1 MLLTAELLL
10 QYQRCHRRAFLDLY
24 GNKQELD
31 PPSDFQLK
39 LHQDRL
45 THQKTVLGEQKY
57 HKPDYPDRDWQA
69 GAQATLSLMRQ
80 GVERIYKGI
89 LITQVDENPFPS
101 YQSPTPITLL
111 SFPDLL
117 VKQPGNSIFGNWC
130 YIPVQIEL
138 GKRPKQE
145 YKIGAAFHAYI
156 LAATQGVKP
165 PAAWL
170 ILRER
175 KPYLVPLE
183 NWLPQMQK
191 FFQECS
197 QTLQQSETPEVFISR
212 QKCNLCHW
220 YSSCYS
226 VAKSQE
232 HLSLLPGVTPSR
244 YSYLQQLNI
253 NSLESLAKANF
264 ADLEVAFGKEITEQL
279 LRQAQAKLNNQVVF
293 HPNSLINLPNSDV
306 ELYFDIESQPE
317 EDFAYLL
324 GVLIVDKKAQSQ
336 KFYALLAEDL
346 PEEEATWQKFLNLVW
361 DYPQAPIFHF
371 CDYEVSM
378 VKELAKR
385 YKTPNHLWQP
395 LLNRLVDV
403 HEKVTQAVTLPIESY
418 SLKAIAR
425 WLGFNWRNPS
435 ASGSQAICW
444 YDEWLKT
451 GDRTFLEKIVIYN
464 EDDCFATYLVK
475 DWLNKTLEKNPTP

>member
-1 MLLTAELLL
+1 MLITAELLL

-24 GNKQELD
+24 GKKQELD
-31 PPSDFQLK
+31 PPNDFQLK
-39 LHQDRL
+39 LQQDRL
-45 THQKTVLGEQKY
+45 AHQKTVLSEQTY
-57 HKPDYPDRDWQA
+57 HKPEYPHKDWQA
-69 GAQATLSLMRQ
+69 GAQATLTLMRQ
-80 GVERIYKGI
+80 GVERIYKGV
-89 LITQVDENPFPS
+89 LITEINENYFPNN
-101 YQSPTPITLL
+101 QSPVPITLL

-117 VKQPGNSIFGNWC
+117 VKQSGNSIFGNWC

-145 YKIGAAFHAYI
+145 YKISAAFHAQV
-156 LAATQGVKP
+156 LTVTQGVKP
-165 PAAWL
+165 AVAWL

-175 KPYLVPLE
+175 KPYFVPLE
-183 NWLPQMQK
+183 IWLPQMLTI
-191 FFQECS
+191 FQECS
-197 QTLQQSETPEVFISR
+197 ETLQQSETPEVFISR

-220 YSSCYS
+220 YNSCYS

-244 YSYLQQLNI
+244 YNYLQQLNI
-253 NSLESLAKANF
+253 NTVASLASAKF
-264 ADLEVAFGKEITEQL
+264 ADLESAFGKQITEQL
-279 LRQAQAKLNNQVVF
+279 LRQSQAKLNNLVIF
-293 HPNSLINLPNSDV
+293 NPNLAINLPTSDI

-317 EDFAYLL
+317 IDFAYLL
-324 GVLIVDKKAQSQ
+324 GVLVVDKKA
-336 KFYALLAEDL
+336 KTENFYPLLAEDF
-346 PEEEATWQKFLNLVW
+346 PEEATTWQKFLDLVW

-378 VKELAKR
+378 VKELANR
-385 YKTPNHLWQP
+385 YKTPSQLWKP

-418 SLKAIAR
+418 SLKTIAR

-464 EDDCFATYLVK
+464 EDDCLATYLVK
-475 DWLNKTLEKNPTP
+475 DWLTKTLEKSSL

>member
-24 GNKQELD
+24 GNKQEKD
-31 PPSDFQLK
+31 PPNDFQSK
-39 LHQDRL
+39 LQRDRL
-45 THQKTVLGEQKY
+45 THQKTVLREQTY
-57 HKPDYPDRDWQA
+57 HKPEYPDKDWQA
-69 GAQATLSLMRQ
+69 GAKATLSLMRQ

-89 LITQVDENPFPS
+89 LITEVEENS
-101 YQSPTPITLL
+101 LPITLL

-145 YKIGAAFHAYI
+145 YKIGVAFHAQV
-156 LAATQGVKP
+156 LTVVQGVKP

-175 KPYLVPLE
+175 KPYFVQLE
-183 NWLPQMQK
+183 NWLLQMQK
-191 FFQECS
+191 IFQECS
-197 QTLQQSETPEVFISR
+197 QTLQQSEIPEVFISR

-220 YSSCYS
+220 YSSCYT
-226 VAKSQE
+226 VAKSQQ
-232 HLSLLPGVTPSR
+232 HLSLLPGVTPIR
-244 YSYLQQLNI
+244 YNYLQQLNI
-253 NSLESLAKANF
+253 NTLESLANANF
-264 ADLEVAFGKEITEQL
+264 ADLEIAFGKEITEQL
-279 LRQAQAKLNNQVVF
+279 LRQSQAKLNNQVILTSQ
-293 HPNSLINLPNSDV
+293 NLINLPKSDI

-317 EDFAYLL
+317 IDFAYLL
-324 GVLIVDKKAQSQ
+324 GLLVVDKRTQTE
-336 KFYALLAEDL
+336 KFYPLLAEDFS
-346 PEEEATWQKFLNLVW
+346 EEEATWQQFLNVVW
-361 DYPQAPIFHF
+361 DYPQAPIYHF
-371 CDYEVSM
+371 CDYEIFM
-378 VKELAKR
+378 IKELAKR

-435 ASGSQAICW
+435 ASGAQAICW
-444 YDEWLKT
+444 YDEWLKRS
-451 GDRTFLEKIVIYN
+451 DRTFLEKIVTYN

-475 DWLNKTLEKNPTP
+475 DWLSKTLEKKPTP

>member
-24 GNKQELD
+24 GNKQEQD
-31 PPSDFQLK
+31 PPNDFQLK
-39 LHQDRL
+39 LQRDRR
-45 THQKTVLGEQKY
+45 THQKTVLSEQTY
-57 HKPDYPDRDWQA
+57 HKPEYPDKDWQA

-80 GVERIYKGI
+80 GVERIYRGI
-89 LITQVDENPFPS
+89 LITEVNENPLLS
-101 YQSPTPITLL
+101 YHSSVPITLL

-145 YKIGAAFHAYI
+145 YKIGVAFHAHV
-156 LAATQGVKP
+156 LTAVQGVKP

-175 KPYLVPLE
+175 QPYLVHWE
-183 NWLPQMQK
+183 NWLPPMQK
-191 FFQECS
+191 IIQECN

-244 YSYLQQLNI
+244 YNYLQQLNI
-253 NSLESLAKANF
+253 QTIESLANANF
-264 ADLEVAFGKEITEQL
+264 TDLEPAFGKQITEQL
-279 LRQAQAKLNNQVVF
+279 LRQAQAKLNNHIIFNYQD
-293 HPNSLINLPNSDV
+293 SINLPNSDI

-317 EDFAYLL
+317 ADFAYLL
-324 GVLIVDKKAQSQ
+324 GVLVVDTKAQT
-336 KFYALLAEDL
+336 KNFYPLLAEDF
-346 PEEEATWQKFLNLVW
+346 PEEEATWQQFLTLVW

-378 VKELAKR
+378 VKELARR

-451 GDRTFLEKIVIYN
+451 GDRTFLEKIVTYN
-464 EDDCFATYLVK
+464 EDDCLATYLVK
-475 DWLNKTLEKNPTP
+475 DWLTKTLKKSSL

>member
-31 PPSDFQLK
+31 PPNDFQLK
-39 LHQDRL
+39 LQRDRR
-45 THQKTVLGEQKY
+45 THQKTVLSEQTY
-57 HKPDYPDRDWQA
+57 HKPLYPDKNWQA
-69 GAQATLSLMRQ
+69 GAEATLALMRQ

-89 LITQVDENPFPS
+89 LIAEVDGNLLPHYE
-101 YQSPTPITLL
+101 SPTPITLL

-117 VKQPGNSIFGNWC
+117 VKQPGNSIFGDWC

-145 YKIGAAFHAYI
+145 YKIGAAFHGHVLTAV
-156 LAATQGVKP
+156 QKVKP

-175 KPYLVPLE
+175 KPYLVHLE

-191 FFQECS
+191 ILQECS
-197 QTLQQSETPEVFISR
+197 QTLQQSETPELFISR

-226 VAKSQE
+226 IAKSQE

-244 YSYLQQLNI
+244 YNYLQQINI
-253 NSLESLAKANF
+253 NTLESLANTNF
-264 ADLEVAFGKEITEQL
+264 ADLESAFGQEITEQL
-279 LRQAQAKLNNQVVF
+279 LRQSEAKLNNKVIF
-293 HPNSLINLPNSDV
+293 NASSSINLPISDI
-306 ELYFDIESQPE
+306 EIYFDIESQPE
-317 EDFAYLL
+317 IDFAYLL
-324 GVLIVDKKAQSQ
+324 GVLVVDTKSNTKN
-336 KFYALLAEDL
+336 FYPFLAEDFS
-346 PEEEATWQKFLNLVW
+346 EEAATWQQFLSLVW
-361 DYPQAPIFHF
+361 DYRQTPIYHF
-371 CDYEVSM
+371 CDYEVFM
-378 VKELAKR
+378 IKELAKR
-385 YKTPNHLWQP
+385 YQTANHLWQP

-403 HEKVTQAVTLPIESY
+403 HQKVTQAVTLPTESY

-464 EDDCFATYLVK
+464 EDDCLATYLVK
-475 DWLNKTLEKNPTP
+475 DWLTKNLEKSPL